1 MTFGYAA
8 LAFCAVL
15 AAGGVF
21 LFVRRGVSSDDPD
34 LGSVSTSWLD
44 EHKSGR
50 Q

>member
-1 MTFGYAA
+1 MSLGYLA
-8 LAFCAVL
+8 LVLLAVL
-15 AAGGVF
+15 AAGGIF
-21 LFVRRGVSSDDPD
+21 LKRRANSSHDPD

>member
-1 MTFGYAA
+1 MSFGYAV
-8 LAFCAVL
+8 LVLLAVL
-15 AAGGVF
+15 AAGAI
-21 LFVRRGVSSDDPD
+21 LLRRRANSSNDPD

>member
-1 MTFGYAA
+1 MSFGYAA
-8 LAFCAVL
+8 LVLIAVL
-15 AAGGVF
+15 AAGAIF
-21 LFVRRGVSSDDPD
+21 LKRRAVSSNDPD

>member
-1 MTFGYAA
+1 MSLGYAA
-8 LAFCAVL
+8 LILLAVI
-15 AAGGVF
+15 AAGGGIF
-21 LFVRRGVSSDDPD
+21 LARRTNSSDDRD